1 MYNKAKYYYRETL
14 KLISENSFNT
24 VQDVSMEASLLIKL
38 VNDFKLT
45 NEEKTKLD
53 NVSKFVYKL
62 SKNHYKSMVNLITET
77 KRVLRKNE
85 IILN

>member
-14 KLISENSFNT
+14 KLISENSFDT

-53 NVSKFVYKL
+53 NVSKLVYKL

-77 KRVLRKNE
+77 KKVLRKNE